1 MIFNNC
7 FGNSQEEYKFSLKNV
22 AATVPS
28 VTTEA
33 VAINGASS
41 DATNTTDIDLT
52 TGDVDTK
59 RLNSS
64 TENDQQNHHSDVDE
78 APTSVDASMAIECA
92 SPSPSLFTSTASMH
106 STTDDFN
113 ENLSDSSFEEEQNR
127 KKRMKESST
136 TNPPI
141 KLKKKTP
148 KEKKRHT
155 CEQCNRSF
163 DRPFKLK
170 LHVKDVHEG
179 IRDHACDLCDKRYAR
194 IYDLQVHARSHTG
207 KYSNT
212 SRCI

>member
-22 AATVPS
+22 AATVTS

-41 DATNTTDIDLT
+41 LAANTTDIDLT
-52 TGDVDTK
+52 AGDVDTK

-64 TENDQQNHHSDVDE
+64 TENDQQKHSDVDE
-78 APTSVDASMAIECA
+78 APTSADASMTIECA
-92 SPSPSLFTSTASMH
+92 SPSPSLSISTASMDRI
-106 STTDDFN
+106 TDDFD
-113 ENLSDSSFEEEQNR
+113 EILTDSSDEEEPNR
-127 KKRMKESST
+127 KKRFKKSST

-194 IYDLQVHARSHTG
+194 IYDLQVHTRSHTG